1 MVIFIILKG
10 MMLGLFLAMMIGPVF
25 FALLRTSIDKGFTSG
40 AFLAFGIFLSELAI
54 VATVYT
60 FLAQLEASTVF
71 QRALGY
77 VGGVIMMIFGIAPFI
92 RPMEQKKFIGA
103 KASVKT
109 RGIRYIIEGFLFNI
123 MNPFV
128 YIFWIFII
136 STMPTEL
143 GIQSGLETYLFLL
156 CIILTVLTTD
166 LLKAYIAHFITKFLT
181 MKVIAT
187 IDKGAGIIL
196 FLFGIRLIIFAI
208 TGVGGGH

>member
-1 MVIFIILKG
+1 MIIFIILKAMG
-10 MMLGLFLAMMIGPVF
+10 LGLFLAMMIGPVF
-25 FALLRTSIDKGFTSG
+25 FALLRTSIDKGFLSG

-60 FLAQLEASTVF
+60 FLAQLEASTTF

-77 VGGVIMMIFGIAPFI
+77 IGGSIMMMFGVAPFI
-92 RPMEQKKFIGA
+92 RPMNQKKFLGA

-109 RGIRYIIEGFLFNI
+109 RGIRYVIEGFLFNV

-136 STMPTEL
+136 STVPSQL
-143 GIQSGLETYLFLL
+143 GIQAGIQTYLFLL
-156 CIILTVLTTD
+156 FITLTVLATD

-196 FLFGIRLIIFAI
+196 FLFGIRLIIYAI